1 MDFGKAL
8 KFSANETTVEDCYS
22 YLDCD
27 VVIIDRY
34 VPSRLESDKACI
46 AQDELPGG
54 GTVILF
60 EKEYYG
66 TLALRIPSQETIR
79 TTIYINGEEYEYA
92 TAPADENSLYALVG
106 GPFEPGCRLKLA
118 IAMPSRTA
126 VIPYNADMRISP
138 VSCNNGTVHLS
149 ERRSRF
155 LIRLETPADMVTF
168 NLPEG
173 YDIEIGGKSR
183 GNSAELLIGDNLF
196 TGYKLRI
203 FTEGHSSYRDF
214 DLVVMQAIEEPEL
227 DSCAANAYTPITG
240 AFAGEACYV
249 LDRRSSN
256 TENATHGTLEDP
268 MLRIDPVTGYKWGRI
283 SPDKADYYFELE
295 NGGYEVMASFT
306 SEGARLIANPGTEY
320 EKIMVRD
327 TRTEEQRSGI
337 RIIDGQLVL
346 SVCEGEPE
354 ADIMTLTIRAIDT
367 IAVESGYELVYDGR
381 RGDSA
386 PAAADTA
393 SEDYGE
399 SCGDEPED
407 NRNIELD
414 LPTAEDYGEPYG
426 DEPEDNRNIELD
438 LPTAE
443 DYGEPYGDEP
453 EDNRNIELDLPTAED
468 YGDTADTE
476 PAPEPVSI
484 EAENVGE
491 AELSAYAE
499 EEPEAEAE
507 LMTEPVQASGTVTGP
522 APAFRPA
529 HEPAADKPHEP
540 VSTRTVSLRP
550 AAPQITVS
558 KTAAPAEKRREATQ
572 TYINTKLA
580 AKKNSDTKKAL
591 GIAAGALT
599 VAGAIYALLRRDK
612 K

>member
-8 KFSANETTVEDCYS
+8 KFSSSETTVEDCYS

-126 VIPYNADMRISP
+126 VIPYNADMKISP

-283 SPDKADYYFELE
+283 SPDKSDYYFELE

-381 RGDSA
+381 RGDAA
-386 PAAADTA
+386 PATA
-393 SEDYGE
+393 EDYGE
-399 SCGDEPED
+399 SYTDEPED
-407 NRNIELD
+407 NSNIELD
-414 LPTAEDYGEPYG
+414 LPTAEDYGEPYTDG
-426 DEPEDNRNIELD
+426 
-438 LPTAE
+438 
-443 DYGEPYGDEP
+443 P

-468 YGDTADTE
+468 YGDSGDSE

-491 AELSAYAE
+491 SELSAYAE
-499 EEPEAEAE
+499 EDENEPEPETAAKPAAV
-507 LMTEPVQASGTVTGP
+507 TAPEPVTGP
-522 APAFRPA
+522 GPVIAPQPETKR
-529 HEPAADKPHEP
+529 EP

-599 VAGAIYALLRRDK
+599 VAGAIYALLKRDK

>member
-8 KFSANETTVEDCYS
+8 KFSANEATVEDCYS

-393 SEDYGE
+393 SEDH
-399 SCGDEPED
+399 
-407 NRNIELD
+407 
-414 LPTAEDYGEPYG
+414 GEPYG

-443 DYGEPYGDEP
+443 DYG
-453 EDNRNIELDLPTAED
+453 
-468 YGDTADTE
+468 DTE

-499 EEPEAEAE
+499 EEPEAEDEPRAEEEPQAEAE

-529 HEPAADKPHEP
+529 QEPAADKPHEP

-558 KTAAPAEKRREATQ
+558 KTASPAEKRREATQ

>member
-8 KFSANETTVEDCYS
+8 KFSADEATVEDCYS

-27 VVIIDRY
+27 VVIIDKY
-34 VPSRLESDKACI
+34 VPSRLDSSIACI

-60 EKEYYG
+60 DKEYYG
-66 TLALRIPSQETIR
+66 TLALRIPSQDTVK

-118 IAMPSRTA
+118 VAMPSRAT
-126 VIPYNADMRISP
+126 VIPYNADMKISP
-138 VSCNNGTVHLS
+138 VSCDNGTVHLS

-155 LIRLETPADMVTF
+155 LIRLETPAELVTF
-168 NLPEG
+168 NIPEG

-183 GNSAELLIGDNLF
+183 GNSAALIIGENLF

-214 DLVVMQAIEEPEL
+214 DLVVMQAVEESEL

-256 TENATHGTLEDP
+256 TENATHGTLADP

-283 SPDKADYYFELE
+283 SSDKADYYFELE

-306 SEGARLIANPGTEY
+306 AEGARLIANPGTEY

-327 TRTEEQRSGI
+327 TQTEEQRSGI

-381 RGDSA
+381 KKGTEQG
-386 PAAADTA
+386 TA
-393 SEDYGE
+393 EESPEYAEEGE
-399 SCGDEPED
+399 DEPED
-407 NRNIELD
+407 N
-414 LPTAEDYGEPYG
+414 T
-426 DEPEDNRNIELD
+426 
-438 LPTAE
+438 
-443 DYGEPYGDEP
+443 
-453 EDNRNIELDLPTAED
+453 NIELDLPTAED
-468 YGDTADTE
+468 YGDSDYEPEDNSNIELDLPTADDYGDTE
-476 PAPEPVSI
+476 PEPQPISI

-491 AELSAYAE
+491 AELSAYAVDEEPE
-499 EEPEAEAE
+499 EEPEPLPEPEPAY
-507 LMTEPVQASGTVTGP
+507 EPVQPEPAVQP
-522 APAFRPA
+522 EVKAPAA
-529 HEPAADKPHEP
+529 E
-540 VSTRTVSLRP
+540 STRTVSIRP
-550 AAPQITVS
+550 SAPQVTVS
-558 KTAAPAEKRREATQ
+558 KTSTLPERKREATQ
-572 TYINTKLA
+572 DYINTKLA
-580 AKKNSDTKKAL
+580 VKKNSDAKKAL
-591 GIAAGALT
+591 GIAATALA
-599 VAGAIYALLRRDK
+599 VAGGIYALLKKDK

>member
-8 KFSANETTVEDCYS
+8 KFSANEATVEDCYS

-214 DLVVMQAIEEPEL
+214 DLVVMQDIEEPEL

-381 RGDSA
+381 RGDAA
-386 PAAADTA
+386 PADADSAA
-393 SEDYGE
+393 EDHGE
-399 SCGDEPED
+399 FCGDEPED
-407 NRNIELD
+407 NRSIELD
-414 LPTAEDYGEPYG
+414 LPTAEDYGDTYG
-426 DEPEDNRNIELD
+426 DEP
-438 LPTAE
+438 
-443 DYGEPYGDEP
+443 G
-453 EDNRNIELDLPTAED
+453 DNRNIELDLPTAED
-468 YGDTADTE
+468 YGDAE

-499 EEPEAEAE
+499 EEPEAEDESKAE
-507 LMTEPVQASGTVTGP
+507 EPQAEAEPMTEPVQASGTVTGP

-529 HEPAADKPHEP
+529 QEPAADKPHEP

-558 KTAAPAEKRREATQ
+558 KTASPAEKRREATQ

-599 VAGAIYALLRRDK
+599 VAGAIYALLRRDRK
-612 K
+612 

>member
-27 VVIIDRY
+27 VVIIDKY
-34 VPSRLESDKACI
+34 VPSRLESSVACI

-60 EKEYYG
+60 DKEYYG
-66 TLALRIPSQETIR
+66 TLALRIPSQDKIK

-118 IAMPSRTA
+118 VSMPSRTA
-126 VIPYNADMRISP
+126 VIPYNSEMKFDC
-138 VSCNNGTVHLS
+138 VSCDNGTVSLS

-155 LIRLETPADMVTF
+155 LIRLETPAELVTF
-168 NLPEG
+168 TLPEG

-183 GNSAELLIGDNLF
+183 GNSAALIIGENLF

-214 DLVVMQAIEEPEL
+214 DLVVMQAVPESEL

-249 LDRRSSN
+249 IDRRSSN
-256 TENATHGTLEDP
+256 TENATHGTLADP

-283 SPDKADYYFELE
+283 SADKADYYFEIE

-327 TRTEEQRSGI
+327 TTTEEQRSGI

-346 SVCEGEPE
+346 SVCEGDPG
-354 ADIMTLTIRAIDT
+354 ADLMTLTIRAIDT
-367 IAVESGYELVYDGR
+367 VAVESGYELVYDGR
-381 RGDSA
+381 KQGAEQQTDDEG
-386 PAAADTA
+386 PEYT
-393 SEDYGE
+393 EEYE
-399 SCGDEPED
+399 DEPED
-407 NRNIELD
+407 N
-414 LPTAEDYGEPYG
+414 T
-426 DEPEDNRNIELD
+426 
-438 LPTAE
+438 
-443 DYGEPYGDEP
+443 
-453 EDNRNIELDLPTAED
+453 NIELDLPTAED
-468 YGDTADTE
+468 YGDTE
-476 PAPEPVSI
+476 PEPLPISI

-491 AELSAYAE
+491 AELSAYAVE
-499 EEPEAEAE
+499 EEPEEEPADEAE
-507 LMTEPVQASGTVTGP
+507 PEPEPEEQP
-522 APAFRPA
+522 ADAL
-529 HEPAADKPHEP
+529 EPAQPEPAEVQPERKAAEP
-540 VSTRTVSLRP
+540 VSVRTVSVQP
-550 AAPQITVS
+550 AAPRITVS
-558 KTAAPAEKRREATQ
+558 KTPTVADRKREATQ

-580 AKKNSDTKKAL
+580 AKKNSDAKKAL
-591 GIAAGALT
+591 GIAATALA
-599 VAGAIYALLRRDK
+599 VAGGIYALFKKDK

>member
-27 VVIIDRY
+27 VVIIDKY
-34 VPSRLESDKACI
+34 VPSRLESDKI
-46 AQDELPGG
+46 SLAQDELPGG

-60 EKEYYG
+60 DREYYG
-66 TLALRIPSQETIR
+66 TLALRIPSLDKIK

-92 TAPADENSLYALVG
+92 TAPADANSLYALVG

-118 IAMPSRTA
+118 VAMPSRAA
-126 VIPYNADMRISP
+126 VIPYNADMKISP
-138 VSCNNGTVHLS
+138 VSCDNGTVSLS

-155 LIRLETPADMVTF
+155 LIRLETPAELVTF
-168 NLPEG
+168 TLPEG

-183 GNSAELLIGDNLF
+183 GNSAELIIGENLF

-214 DLVVMQAIEEPEL
+214 DLVVMQAVEESEL

-256 TENATHGTLEDP
+256 TENATHGTLADP

-327 TRTEEQRSGI
+327 TLTSEQRSGI

-381 RGDSA
+381 KNDTE
-386 PAAADTA
+386 AAD
-393 SEDYGE
+393 E
-399 SCGDEPED
+399 SAEEPVYDDTDEEETED

-414 LPTAEDYGEPYG
+414 LPTAD
-426 DEPEDNRNIELD
+426 
-438 LPTAE
+438 
-443 DYGEPYGDEP
+443 
-453 EDNRNIELDLPTAED
+453 D
-468 YGDTADTE
+468 YGDAGYE
-476 PAPEPVSI
+476 PEPQPISI

-491 AELSAYAE
+491 SELSAYALE
-499 EEPEAEAE
+499 EEPETESEYGSEPE
-507 LMTEPVQASGTVTGP
+507 LHPSTEPEQQTVSAYEPT
-522 APAFRPA
+522 R
-529 HEPAADKPHEP
+529 HEPAVQPEVK
-540 VSTRTVSLRP
+540 
-550 AAPQITVS
+550 
-558 KTAAPAEKRREATQ
+558 APASA
-572 TYINTKLA
+572 
-580 AKKNSDTKKAL
+580 
-591 GIAAGALT
+591 
-599 VAGAIYALLRRDK
+599 
-612 K
+612 

>member
-414 LPTAEDYGEPYG
+414 LPTAEDYGEPYVDG
-426 DEPEDNRNIELD
+426 PEDNRNIELD

-443 DYGEPYGDEP
+443 DYG
-453 EDNRNIELDLPTAED
+453 
-468 YGDTADTE
+468 DTE

>member
-8 KFSANETTVEDCYS
+8 RFSAEETTVEGCYS

-34 VPSRLESDKACI
+34 VPSRLESSVASI

-54 GTVILF
+54 GTVIYF

-66 TLALRIPSQETIR
+66 TLALRIPSGDTVK
-79 TTIYINGEEYEYA
+79 TTIYINGDEYEYA
-92 TAPADENSLYALVG
+92 TAPADENSLYALVS

-118 IAMPSRTA
+118 ISMPSRAA
-126 VIPYNADMRISP
+126 VIPYNADMKFDH
-138 VSCNNGTVHLS
+138 VSCDNGTIELS

-155 LIRLETPADMVTF
+155 LIRLETPAELVTF
-168 NLPEG
+168 NLPDG

-183 GNSAELLIGDNLF
+183 GNSAELIIGDNLF

-214 DLVVMQAIEEPEL
+214 DLVVMQAVEESEL
-227 DSCAANAYTPITG
+227 DSCAVNAYTPTTG

-327 TRTEEQRSGI
+327 TQTDEQRSGI

-354 ADIMTLTIRAIDT
+354 ADFMTLTIRAIDT
-367 IAVESGYELVYDGR
+367 IAVESGYETVYDGR
-381 RGDSA
+381 GKNREAVPTD
-386 PAAADTA
+386 PE
-393 SEDYGE
+393 EDE
-399 SCGDEPED
+399 DEFGPED
-407 NRNIELD
+407 NTELELD
-414 LPTAEDYGEPYG
+414 LPTAEDYGEPEAPE
-426 DEPEDNRNIELD
+426 EPGEPVFV
-438 LPTAE
+438 LPAE
-443 DYGEPYGDEP
+443 DEEAETEEETKAADE
-453 EDNRNIELDLPTAED
+453 AE
-468 YGDTADTE
+468 TE
-476 PAPEPVSI
+476 PGAAEYAGPVLSVEQMEAAP
-484 EAENVGE
+484 A
-491 AELSAYAE
+491 
-499 EEPEAEAE
+499 
-507 LMTEPVQASGTVTGP
+507 QP
-522 APAFRPA
+522 APV
-529 HEPAADKPHEP
+529 E
-540 VSTRTVSLRP
+540 STRTVSIKP
-550 AAPQITVS
+550 SSPKITVS
-558 KTAAPAEKRREATQ
+558 KTQTPAQKHREATQ
-572 TYINTKLA
+572 EYINTKLA
-580 AKKNSDTKKAL
+580 AKKNSDAKKAL
-591 GIAAGALT
+591 GI
-599 VAGAIYALLRRDK
+599 VAGAIAVGGAVIALLRRDK

>member
-27 VVIIDRY
+27 VVIIDKY
-34 VPSRLESDKACI
+34 VPSRLDSSIACI

-60 EKEYYG
+60 DKEYYG
-66 TLALRIPSQETIR
+66 TLALRIPSLDKVK

-118 IAMPSRTA
+118 VAMPSRAA
-126 VIPYNADMRISP
+126 VIPYNADMKISP
-138 VSCNNGTVHLS
+138 VSCDNGTVSLS

-155 LIRLETPADMVTF
+155 LIRLETPAELVTF

-183 GNSAELLIGDNLF
+183 GNSAELIIGENLF

-214 DLVVMQAIEEPEL
+214 DLVVMQAVEESEL

-256 TENATHGTLEDP
+256 TENATHGTLADP

-283 SPDKADYYFELE
+283 SSDKADYYFELE

-327 TRTEEQRSGI
+327 TLTEEQRSGI

-346 SVCEGEPE
+346 SVCECEPE

-381 RGDSA
+381 KKGTEQG
-386 PAAADTA
+386 TA
-393 SEDYGE
+393 EESPEYAEEGE
-399 SCGDEPED
+399 DEPED
-407 NRNIELD
+407 N
-414 LPTAEDYGEPYG
+414 T
-426 DEPEDNRNIELD
+426 
-438 LPTAE
+438 
-443 DYGEPYGDEP
+443 
-453 EDNRNIELDLPTAED
+453 NIELDLPTAED
-468 YGDTADTE
+468 YGDSDYEPEDNSNIELDLPAADDYGDTE
-476 PAPEPVSI
+476 PEPQPISI

-491 AELSAYAE
+491 SELSAYAVE
-499 EEPEAEAE
+499 EEPEEEPSSEYGSEPEAQPE
-507 LMTEPVQASGTVTGP
+507 PVSAYEPVQP
-522 APAFRPA
+522 
-529 HEPAADKPHEP
+529 EPAAEQPAVKAPAPET
-540 VSTRTVSLRP
+540 TRTVSLRP
-550 AAPQITVS
+550 SAPQVTVS
-558 KTAAPAEKRREATQ
+558 KTSTLPERKQEATQ

-580 AKKNSDTKKAL
+580 AKKNSDAKKAL
-591 GIAAGALT
+591 GIAAGALA
-599 VAGAIYALLRRDK
+599 VAGGIYALLKKDK